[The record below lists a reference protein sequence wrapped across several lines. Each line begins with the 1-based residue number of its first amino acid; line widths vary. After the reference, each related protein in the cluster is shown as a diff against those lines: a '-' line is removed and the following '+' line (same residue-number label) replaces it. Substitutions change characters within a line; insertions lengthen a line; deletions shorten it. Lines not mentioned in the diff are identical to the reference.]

1 MSCRLLLVRHGE
13 TVDNV
18 NRIMQGQTQGRL
30 TLNGI
35 EQARELGRQLRGEH
49 IDVFLSSDLA
59 RAVETLRIIVEER
72 NLPQQ
77 TLQTHPPAPPC
88 REGGEMPLCD
98 NNPLSERV
106 STPLPA
112 GRGRGVGLLPSGSC
126 QGVGLLLRE
135 RDWGS
140 FTGRYIPD
148 LKGEVWPDDIE
159 TLEQMKARAR
169 RFLDYVREHYQGK
182 TVLAVGHGII
192 NKAIQS
198 VYTGK
203 PMNEIQKMANCEV
216 RVLEL

>member
-88 REGGEMPLCD
+88 RKKTPPPAPPCREGGEMPLCD

-112 GRGRGVGLLPSGSC
+112 GRGRGVGLL
-126 QGVGLLLRE
+126 LRE

-148 LKGEVWPDDIE
+148 LKDEVWPDDIE